1 MITITLLNILY
12 THKKELLIMTNKF
25 AIIGCGGMGFRHLLG
40 YIEYLNYDHDLELV
54 AVVDPNKESSKYLSD
69 HYLNNTGKK
78 INSFNT
84 LDELNQSNLSLD
96 SVDITS
102 TNDTHHQISI
112 DAMKLG
118 LDVMCEK
125 PVALDISLANKVLNY
140 KKKLRRHFALFE
152 NFRRDP
158 INRLTKYIVDSKEF
172 GESLYATDF
181 ESSYSFGR
189 VMHGTGWR
197 AKKDKGGGIVLD
209 AGIHNADLLIYFLG
223 SINSVTGSSK
233 ILLPERSLIS
243 MEESDHNLKSFYKHR
258 VEEYKNNKVFQDS
271 VDTIFSTI
279 EFNSGAIASV
289 IISDAIPNLSV
300 NESWIYG
307 SKLSLLRTK
316 SRSGQPIKLIKEG
329 LEITGE
335 KVLEEF
341 PEFKLD
347 YWTQNIFGDFID
359 GGYSYDFSEYDRKV
373 IAIEYLDFIKS
384 KLSQEEPEVGI
395 IEGINSLSL
404 AYAFIESGY
413 LSKKIIFEEFINSND
428 LNYFSSN

>member
-40 YIEYLNYDHDLELV
+40 YMEYLNYDQDLELV

-69 HYLNNTGKK
+69 HFLNNTGKK

-112 DAMKLG
+112 EAMKLG

-140 KKKLRRHFALFE
+140 KKKSRRHFALFE

-197 AKKDKGGGIVLD
+197 AKKEKGGGIVLD

-223 SINSVTGSSK
+223 SINSETGSSK
-233 ILLPERSLIS
+233 IL
-243 MEESDHNLKSFYKHR
+243 
-258 VEEYKNNKVFQDS
+258 
-271 VDTIFSTI
+271 
-279 EFNSGAIASV
+279 
-289 IISDAIPNLSV
+289 
-300 NESWIYG
+300 
-307 SKLSLLRTK
+307 
-316 SRSGQPIKLIKEG
+316 
-329 LEITGE
+329 
-335 KVLEEF
+335 
-341 PEFKLD
+341 
-347 YWTQNIFGDFID
+347 
-359 GGYSYDFSEYDRKV
+359 
-373 IAIEYLDFIKS
+373 
-384 KLSQEEPEVGI
+384 
-395 IEGINSLSL
+395 
-404 AYAFIESGY
+404 
-413 LSKKIIFEEFINSND
+413 
-428 LNYFSSN
+428 